1 MGNVRKYRT
10 SKLVT
15 TERRINYLVSEPN
28 FHTTKFFTENLL
40 ATEMRKTQISIN
52 KPDYLDLSKLD
63 LSKIVIYEFWY
74 HYVKPKYG
82 ENTKLCYI
90 DMDSFIVY
98 VKRDDIKEDLTLQI
112 LTQTDHYL
120 KKKIKSNWISKR

>member
-15 TERRINYLVSEPN
+15 TESRRNYLVSEPN

-40 ATEMRKTQISIN
+40 ATEMRKTQISFY

-63 LSKIVIYEFWY
+63 LSKTVIYEFC
-74 HYVKPKYG
+74 HYVKPKYS
-82 ENTKLCYI
+82 ENAKLCYMN
-90 DMDSFIVY
+90 MDSFIVY
-98 VKRDDIKEDLTLQI
+98 VKRDDITQDLTLQI
-112 LTQTDHYL
+112 LTQTDH
-120 KKKIKSNWISKR
+120 